1 MNKSY
6 KDRVFLKFVYQLV
19 NLFGL
24 VVMVLGFFGI
34 VGVVGHS
41 ETEYVISSVSIWSGF
56 DYVFYVLLSMLVIS
70 AGYAFESFGR
80 YGVYVQEKW
89 LKRLEGNK

>member
-6 KDRVFLKFVYQLV
+6 KDRIFLKSVYQLV
-19 NLFGL
+19 SLFGL
-24 VVMVLGFFGI
+24 TIMVLGFFGI
-34 VGVVGHS
+34 MGVIGHS
-41 ETEYVISSVSIWSGF
+41 ETEYVVSSVKIWTAW
-56 DYVFYVLLSMLVIS
+56 DYVFYVLLSLMVAS

-89 LKRLEGNK
+89 LKRLEKR